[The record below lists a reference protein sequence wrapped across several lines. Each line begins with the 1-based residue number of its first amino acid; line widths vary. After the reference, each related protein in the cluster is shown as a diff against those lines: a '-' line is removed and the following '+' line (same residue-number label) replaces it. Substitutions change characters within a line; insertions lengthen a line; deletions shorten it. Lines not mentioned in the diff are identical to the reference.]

1 MYLYYT
7 GNVKQAGDYDY
18 ITAGRGHNTALAVS
32 RDGVSVQSDELLLTN
47 ADYPAGLTCH
57 VRDPKVWQQDG
68 MYYMVL
74 GARTLDD
81 RGRDIGI
88 RVRGQT
94 AVEASQYAHHTGKVR
109 LYVGVS

>member
-1 MYLYYT
+1 M
-7 GNVKQAGDYDY
+7 
-18 ITAGRGHNTALAVS
+18 
-32 RDGVSVQSDELLLTN
+32 QSDELLLTN

-74 GARTLDD
+74 VRARWTIGARYWYSSP
-81 RGRDIGI
+81 
-88 RVRGQT
+88 GQT

>member
-1 MYLYYT
+1 M
-7 GNVKQAGDYDY
+7 
-18 ITAGRGHNTALAVS
+18 
-32 RDGVSVQSDELLLTN
+32 QSDELLLTN

-81 RGRDIGI
+81 RGEILVFESADKRRWRHRNTLTTPEKFG
-88 RVRGQT
+88 
-94 AVEASQYAHHTGKVR
+94 YM
-109 LYVGVS
+109 